1 MFEQS
6 IRILDSYIRYSEK
19 NNYLILTF
27 KNKCKLCHFFCLKYF
42 FSQSTYQKQLGN

>member
-19 NNYLILTF
+19 NNYLIILTF
-27 KNKCKLCHFFCLKYF
+27 KK
-42 FSQSTYQKQLGN
+42 